1 MLPATEL
8 WPETSSFPLPKGA
21 VSGRLGKSL
30 DRSRRSRT
38 GKQGC
43 SRPRSCGGNFQFS
56 SPEGSGIRQVGEIAG
71 QRQAVLSGVEDR
83 KAGMLPATELWP
95 ETSSFPL
102 PKGAVSGRLGKSLDR
117 GRQSSTE
124 SRTGK
129 QGCSRPRSCGR
140 KLPVFLSRRE
150 RYQQAGSWGNRPRS
164 WTEGSR
170 QSSTDSRTGKQGCSR
185 PRILNYRADIRI
197 AFSFSTFSSQVSHSM
212 PLEEGCFPSS
222 YSSSHAETASARD
235 SGSRPLK

>member
-1 MLPATEL
+1 MSRLLRPRSCGRKLPVFL
-8 WPETSSFPLPKGA
+8 
-21 VSGRLGKSL
+21 
-30 DRSRRSRT
+30 SRRERYQMQAVGSRTGKQGCAVKLPVFLSRRERYQAVGEIASSTESRT

-43 SRPRSCGGNFQFS
+43 SRPRSCGRKLPVFLSRRERYQAGWENRDS
-56 SPEGSGIRQVGEIAG
+56 SPESRTGKQGCSQPRSCGRKLPVFLPEGSGIRQVGKIAG

-102 PKGAVSGRLGKSLDR
+102 PKGAVSGRLGKPLDR
-117 GRQSSTE
+117 GRQSSTV

-150 RYQQAGSWGNRPRS
+150 R
-164 WTEGSR
+164 
-170 QSSTDSRTGKQGCSR
+170 
-185 PRILNYRADIRI
+185 
-197 AFSFSTFSSQVSHSM
+197 
-212 PLEEGCFPSS
+212 
-222 YSSSHAETASARD
+222 
-235 SGSRPLK
+235 